1 MVFTTHLFIFYFLP
15 LVLLLYYVLPFRW
28 RTGLLAGLSYVFY
41 GWANPWWAL
50 VMFWSTLVD
59 YACGLVLVRQAGLRL
74 PAEGEGPTIAK
85 DAPRTRGMKLA
96 VVASV
101 LSNLAVLA
109 FFKYTGFAV
118 ENVRVLAEALGFGES
133 AVPLVRVILPVGVS
147 FYIFQSMSY
156 VIDVYRGDA
165 PAMRRLL
172 DFSCFVTL
180 FPQLVA
186 GPIVRYRDIADQL
199 LHRTHTW
206 DKFARGVAFFSV
218 GMAKKVLVA
227 NPMGYVADRAFDA
240 AGLAWYDAWYGIV
253 AYAFQ
258 IYFDFSGYSDMAVGL
273 GLMMGFLFIQNFN
286 QPYRAESITD
296 FWRRWHISLS
306 TWLRDYIYIP
316 LGGNRISPSR
326 TYINLLLVMLIGGLW
341 HGAGWN
347 FVIWG
352 LLHGGMLALE
362 RSQGK
367 ESLYRKLPRAM
378 RIGITFFVVCLG
390 WVFFR
395 AETLP
400 QATGYLA
407 SLFGAGEV
415 SAGSRLIAEAMYTR
429 YHVLTFLAAVLVVWK
444 GPEAWTFTRELSP
457 RRAALF
463 MGMLAAAVVMMWSQA
478 ENPFLYFRF

>member
-28 RTGLLAGLSYVFY
+28 RTGLLALMSYVFY

-59 YACGLVLVRQAGLRL
+59 YACGLLLVRQAGLRF
-74 PAEGEGPTIAK
+74 EGGGEGPTIPK
-85 DAPRTRGMKLA
+85 DASRTRGMKVA
-96 VVASV
+96 VLASV
-101 LSNLAVLA
+101 LSNLAVLG

-118 ENVRVLAEALGFGES
+118 ENVRALAEVLGFGES
-133 AVPLVRVILPVGVS
+133 AIPLVRVILPVGVS

-165 PAMRRLL
+165 PAMRRLI

-218 GMAKKVLVA
+218 GMAKKVLIA

-240 AGLAWYDAWYGIV
+240 GALAWYDAWYGIV

-306 TWLRDYIYIP
+306 TWLRDYVYIP

-341 HGAGWN
+341 HGASWN

-362 RSQGK
+362 RVRGK
-367 ESLYRKLPRAM
+367 ESVYHKLPRAM
-378 RIGITFFVVCLG
+378 RIAVTFFIVCLG

-395 AETLP
+395 ADTLP
-400 QATGYLA
+400 QAMGYLA
-407 SLFGAGEV
+407 SLFGAAEV
-415 SAGSRLIAEAMYTR
+415 SAGSRLIAESMYTR
-429 YHVLTFLAAVLVVWK
+429 YHVLTFLIAVLVVWK
-444 GPEAWTFTRELSP
+444 GPEAWTFTRALSL
-457 RRAALF
+457 RRAALV
-463 MGMLAAAVVMMWSQA
+463 MGMLAVAVVMMWSQA